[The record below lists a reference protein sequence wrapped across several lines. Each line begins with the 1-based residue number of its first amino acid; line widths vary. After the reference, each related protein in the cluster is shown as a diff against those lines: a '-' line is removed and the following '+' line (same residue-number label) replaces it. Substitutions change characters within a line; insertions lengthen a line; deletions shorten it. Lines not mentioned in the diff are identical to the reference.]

1 MCVDWIYNLLYIRAI
16 QGHSGG
22 ELIDLELL
30 NPVAIP
36 PRCKEYLYHVGTF
49 TVSSILQAGL
59 IAGEKDTHKDD
70 KRFFLLHIL
79 DPAGGE
85 TEEEYDDLTKPR

>member
-1 MCVDWIYNLLYIRAI
+1 MRSKGTSIFSFRSFSGNDIRAI

-36 PRCKEYLYHVGTF
+36 LRCKEYLYMSAPSH
-49 TVSSILQAGL
+49 
-59 IAGEKDTHKDD
+59 DTHKDD
-70 KRFFLLHIL
+70 KLSFFFFTPL
-79 DPAGGE
+79 DPADGE

>member
-1 MCVDWIYNLLYIRAI
+1 MT
-16 QGHSGG
+16 
-22 ELIDLELL
+22 DLELL

-36 PRCKEYLYHVGTF
+36 PRCKEYVYHVGTF

-59 IAGEKDTHKDD
+59 IAGEKDTHKDE